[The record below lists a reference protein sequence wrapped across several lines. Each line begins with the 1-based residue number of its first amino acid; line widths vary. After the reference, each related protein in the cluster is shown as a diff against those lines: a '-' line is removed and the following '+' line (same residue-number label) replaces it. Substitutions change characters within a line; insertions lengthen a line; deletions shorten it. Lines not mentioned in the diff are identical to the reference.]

1 MPGKKFVE
9 SKAAN
14 GAAKVECSAVAHGV
28 LPQKDGKPVPQP
40 QKSDFAYT
48 DGNSG
53 GDTASASD
61 GGGCWALA
69 SWAAASKKNA
79 GTGLQDIA
87 VTPSANAN
95 AGPPKTHPGGSAEAK
110 VLWADPRSFERAD
123 PGSGPEVFD
132 ITFSLGLETLL
143 DATGEDGYAKA
154 SLHHDAWVD
163 IAGYGDSHLFDL
175 DASVDSN
182 GAFSC
187 TFTYQSGLT
196 WLNGT
201 DPTQVA
207 SQLAAYYDAATS
219 TWSLPQDYTISLE
232 VPISVDVDIFDFGW
246 DTQVNSQASATPE
259 LSTWALLGCSG
270 LLGVGMLRRRRVA

>member
-1 MPGKKFVE
+1 MTV
-9 SKAAN
+9 AAA
-14 GAAKVECSAVAHGV
+14 GHWLRG
-28 LPQKDGKPVPQP
+28 
-40 QKSDFAYT
+40 
-48 DGNSG
+48 
-53 GDTASASD
+53 
-61 GGGCWALA
+61 
-69 SWAAASKKNA
+69 AAASKKNA

-87 VTPSANAN
+87 VTPLRQRQRGALRR
-95 AGPPKTHPGGSAEAK
+95 HIPGA
-110 VLWADPRSFERAD
+110 VRRPRFCWADPRSFERAD

-259 LSTWALLGCSG
+259 LSTWGPPGLQRALGG
-270 LLGVGMLRRRRVA
+270 GDAAAEAGGVDAVLPHDVPRAARNVGGSRFCRGTRGRQARWVPG